1 METGD
6 SSGRRCHSDRM
17 RDDRREDRLGGG
29 IFLAIGP
36 LAGLGLGVV
45 IGQPTI
51 GVIGGVIAGAL
62 AATAV
67 WAMTR

>member
-1 METGD
+1 
-6 SSGRRCHSDRM
+6 M